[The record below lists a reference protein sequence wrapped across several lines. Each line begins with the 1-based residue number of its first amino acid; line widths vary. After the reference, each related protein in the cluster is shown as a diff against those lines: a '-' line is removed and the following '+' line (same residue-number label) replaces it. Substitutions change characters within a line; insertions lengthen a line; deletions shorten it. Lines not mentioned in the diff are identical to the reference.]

1 MTMDGTTGDYIAV
14 PVDDEEHERVAAEIG
29 NGIVFKIRVGFS
41 PQRCLRLDP
50 VETLRQRHDH
60 VSPAVSAA
68 EHGGHRRR
76 HLGID
81 AGDGVVLAHV
91 FPPAC

>member
-1 MTMDGTTGDYIAV
+1 MAR
-14 PVDDEEHERVAAEIG
+14 PVGQGIE
-29 NGIVFKIRVGFS
+29 NGVVFKIRVGFAL
-41 PQRCLRLDP
+41 QRFLHLDP
-50 VETLRQRHDH
+50 VETLRQRNDQ
-60 VSPAVSAA
+60 VNPAVSAA
-68 EHGGHRRR
+68 EHGGYRRL

>member
-1 MTMDGTTGDYIAV
+1 MDRTTGDDIAV
-14 PVDDEEHERVAAEIG
+14 PGDDEEPEPVTTKVE
-29 NGIVFKIRVGFS
+29 NGVVFKIRVGFAL
-41 PQRCLRLDP
+41 QRFLRLDP
-50 VETLRQRHDH
+50 VETLRQRNDQ

-68 EHGGHRRR
+68 EHGGHRRL

>member
-1 MTMDGTTGDYIAV
+1 MNGTTADDIAV
-14 PVDDEEHERVAAEIG
+14 PVDDEGPERVAAEIG
-29 NGIVFKIRVGFS
+29 NGIVFKIRVGFAL
-41 PQRCLRLDP
+41 QRFLRLDP
-50 VETLRQRHDH
+50 VETLRQRNDQ
-60 VSPAVSAA
+60 VSPAGSAA

-76 HLGID
+76 HLRID